1 MRHPVLIVIL
11 LALAAEP
18 AWPQTLTP
26 GRPAGTKAAQH
37 ISYRQGFIAISVLA
51 IALTFAVPGSS
62 TSSTATSAATTS

>member
-1 MRHPVLIVIL
+1 MRHPFLIVIL

-37 ISYRQGFIAISVLA
+37 ISYRQGFIAISVIA
-51 IALTFAVPGSS
+51 IVAMMAIFLT
-62 TSSTATSAATTS
+62 